1 MADVANAF
9 YVSDGVIYE
18 IRAKVQ
24 DFEEAVVVKTAD
36 SATIAVGTVLNK
48 YQWFVILDSARFVAI
63 KQKDNEIKALQ
74 REIDDLEHIASRGPG
89 RINEGTLR
97 DKKETLASLILLVDN
112 MKYKGPIMVRFL
124 VSK

>member
-18 IRAKVQ
+18 VRARVQ
-24 DFEEAVVVKTAD
+24 DFEEAVVVKTSD
-36 SATIAVGTVLNK
+36 SAVITVGTILNK

-63 KQKDNEIKALQ
+63 KQKNDEMKVLQ
-74 REIDDLEHIASRGPG
+74 REIEDLEHLAARGPG
-89 RINEGTLR
+89 RINESTLR
-97 DKKETLASLILLVDN
+97 DKKESLVSLTLLVDN
-112 MKYKGPIMVRFL
+112 MRYKGPTVVRFL